1 MTKVC
6 SCCVCYVVF
15 KIEMNLPTLTDA
27 LKGCLWAARIVSSGL
42 DLLLP
47 GFLWRETWVV
57 AGMASSMS
65 DDVLVNVHF
74 VAWLFCEPSSSW
86 KERPLLILQPV
97 MRHFKRQKFIFFK
110 FRVLTLGSIS
120 TLWDP
125 TWLPHPKIN
134 KHFLQHYYTQKRN
147 MQRVFPI
154 CQFHG
159 FVVYCPKGPV
169 CITVV
174 YKGVCEKSPES
185 SHYMPLHFTAV

>member
-1 MTKVC
+1 M
-6 SCCVCYVVF
+6 
-15 KIEMNLPTLTDA
+15 
-27 LKGCLWAARIVSSGL
+27 
-42 DLLLP
+42 
-47 GFLWRETWVV
+47 LWRAAFEQPGQFHQVWISCFQVFFGEKLGWWQVRHLLRPMMGWSTFT
-57 AGMASSMS
+57 SS
-65 DDVLVNVHF
+65 LHCFANHRR
-74 VAWLFCEPSSSW
+74 A
-86 KERPLLILQPV
+86 ERNGHLKLCSLLSCGIL
-97 MRHFKRQKFIFFK
+97 KQKFIFK

-125 TWLPHPKIN
+125 SCTWLPHPKIN

-185 SHYMPLHFTAV
+185 SHYMPLHFTAM